1 MQFPNMNIVKNKT
14 EYHSVQVARK
24 DYTYHKIRARNPEER
39 LWSPKTKNL
48 VKRSRT
54 NFVYTYNIRT

>member
-24 DYTYHKIRARNPEER
+24 DYTYHKIRARNPKER
-39 LWSPKTKNL
+39 LWSQIWLKG
-48 VKRSRT
+48 REQISY
-54 NFVYTYNIRT
+54 VYTI